1 MSNYKKISN
10 NIQQLIIDNPVTPI
24 EKLTWID
31 IKNPRKKEIQFLRK
45 KFNFSLPHLQA
56 SSAKAVAQRPVIE
69 KGEDYTFVTLHFP
82 IFKGDNITAGE
93 IEFFIGSDYLIT
105 LHNGDVKTLNK
116 FFKLSR
122 KDSDSLKS
130 YQFESSTVLLY
141 EIIEKLLLECF
152 SLLDKNSIA
161 ISELEETIFSQK
173 SRRAVT
179 EILQLR
185 RNIINTRK
193 IMQNH
198 KNIIKKLV
206 TLQTGFV
213 PEQTVRKYYNEL
225 LDHSKRFWE
234 YLDTQKEMIEVLNN
248 TNESLLN
255 YRLSD
260 IMKTLTIFS
269 VIVFPLTL
277 LAAIFGMNTTKS
289 MPLINHPYG
298 FWILLSFMAVGCLGM
313 LVFFFKKKWL

>member
-1 MSNYKKISN
+1 MLNYKKISN
-10 NIQQLIIDNPVTPI
+10 NIQQLIIDNPITPI
-24 EKLTWID
+24 DKLTWVD
-31 IKNPRKKEIQFLRK
+31 IKNPRKKEIEFLRK
-45 KFNFSLPHLQA
+45 KYKFSLPHLQA
-56 SSAKAVAQRPVIE
+56 SSAKAVAQRPIIDKTE
-69 KGEDYTFVTLHFP
+69 NYTFIILHFP
-82 IFKGDNITAGE
+82 VLKNGNIVAGE

-105 LHNGDVKTLNK
+105 LHNGDVKTLNR
-116 FFKLSR
+116 FFKLSK

-161 ISELEETIFSQK
+161 IAELEETIFAQK
-173 SRRAVT
+173 SRRAVSD
-179 EILQLR
+179 ILLLR

-198 KNIIKKLV
+198 KNIIKKLL

-213 PEQTVRKYYNEL
+213 PEQTIRKYYNEL

-234 YLDTQKEMIEVLNN
+234 YLETQKEMIEVLNN

-255 YRLSD
+255 YRISD

-277 LAAIFGMNTTKS
+277 LAAVFGMNTVKS
-289 MPLINHPYG
+289 MPFVENPYG
-298 FWILLSFMAVGCLGM
+298 FWIVLGFMAVGCFGM